1 MFEEQKEKKRYPFA
15 KIIYMI
21 NIRKQNKKESEIWK
35 MRSSTRAR
43 SVAEKN
49 FIKIWIK
56 KKNLSKIYSY
66 LF

>member
-1 MFEEQKEKKRYPFA
+1 MFEEQKEKKKRYPFA

-43 SVAEKN
+43 SVAEKKC
-49 FIKIWIK
+49 IKIWIK
-56 KKNLSKIYSY
+56 KKKPK
-66 LF
+66 